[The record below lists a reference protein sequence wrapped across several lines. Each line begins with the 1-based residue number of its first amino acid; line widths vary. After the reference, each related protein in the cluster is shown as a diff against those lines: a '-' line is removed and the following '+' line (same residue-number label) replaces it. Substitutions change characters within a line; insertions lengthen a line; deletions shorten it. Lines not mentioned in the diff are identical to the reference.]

1 MNARL
6 VIIRALRELTAS
18 REMSSCRRLLLT
30 LAAIVGVP
38 ALAAAQTTTQ
48 VVEYYATDALGSI
61 RAVTKQVNG
70 QWEVVTRHDFMP
82 FGEEVAPPVPPQDK
96 RLFTGKERDSET
108 GQDYFEA
115 RYYRANLGRFGSPDP
130 VVANTLRLVSPARWN
145 LYGYAKSSPLSYVDV
160 DGRDA
165 AYVNFSAMAN
175 GYGHAGML
183 AIRADGTATYSRS
196 GPAVAGRPFGQ
207 NQVRTTSQL
216 PTVEFAADGLPTKE
230 SYTALAVAVAQFE
243 GADPS
248 TVGIAYFKTG
258 PAETAALESYISQ
271 QQRASDNGQAG
282 TYFVWPN
289 SCKDYAIRGLV
300 AGRALER
307 RDLAMYPA
315 APNDVWR
322 WIVFRAADSQSGL
335 VPKGSVTTSF
345 TYCIAGSPGCK
356 SSR

>member
-1 MNARL
+1 MRTRL
-6 VIIRALRELTAS
+6 LLTRALTRPAWCT
-18 REMSSCRRLLLT
+18 RTPWRRLLLT
-30 LAAIVGVP
+30 LAALAAVP
-38 ALAAAQTTTQ
+38 APAAAQSTTQ
-48 VVEYYATDALGSI
+48 VVEYYHTDAIGSV
-61 RAVTKQVNG
+61 RAVTKQMNG
-70 QWEVVTRHDFMP
+70 QWQATRHDFMP
-82 FGEEVAPPVPPQDK
+82 FGDEVSPQNPPQDK